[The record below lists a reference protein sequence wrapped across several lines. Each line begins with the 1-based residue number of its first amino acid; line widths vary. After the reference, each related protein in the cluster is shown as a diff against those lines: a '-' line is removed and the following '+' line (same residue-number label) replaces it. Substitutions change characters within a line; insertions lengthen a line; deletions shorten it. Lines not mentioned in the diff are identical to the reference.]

1 MHRRFHSIHERF
13 LRQIWSN
20 QYLSHTS
27 LRTVDGRSVAVL
39 DPGRL
44 NTTSGPDFRR
54 ARIAIGGVTYAGDV
68 EIHRTV
74 FEWLQ
79 HGHQE
84 DPRYNGVVLHVVLE
98 HAPGIA
104 DIIAQSGRT
113 IPTLVLADFL
123 PSSIRTVWQRA
134 IMDERSNRTAELP
147 CAGRGPVPVGTL
159 ETWLHH
165 LATERLE
172 LKVRRFQERLF
183 ELARDHAGC
192 VREHHASEP
201 PPDEGRPDEIPSPA
215 EPSEQDIARRSVWDQ
230 VLYEGLLESLGYD
243 RNRDPFVRLGRSV
256 TLKYLAALVP
266 PVTVTDVEAALFGCA
281 GLLPDPAA
289 ATDASSRTEAT
300 TLNARWESLR
310 RDFRGELIHPSDWTL
325 FPTRPAN
332 APAVRIKAAAAL
344 AVAILRHDLFR
355 SIVQV
360 IKSEINGRRCRAEL
374 ERLLSATQES
384 PAEATDQT
392 PLGAERTREIL
403 INIILPIG
411 FLYAR
416 TFLDREVR
424 AGVMRL
430 LGELPAG
437 AENAVTR
444 RMTPL
449 LHDVRLPKNAVVHQG
464 MIQLYW
470 YYCLEQ
476 RCGDCAVG
484 QHLGLQSIARSR
496 TEEPAD
502 PAVD

>member
-27 LRTVDGRSVAVL
+27 LRTVDGRAVAVL

-44 NTTSGPDFRR
+44 NATSGPDFRR
-54 ARIAIGGVTYAGDV
+54 ARISIGGVTYAGDV

-98 HAPGIA
+98 HAAGIA
-104 DIIAQSGRT
+104 DIVAQSGRT

-123 PSSIRTVWQRA
+123 PCSIRTVWQHA
-134 IMDERSNRTAELP
+134 IMDERSSRTTILP
-147 CAGRGPVPVGTL
+147 CAASEPVPDEVR
-159 ETWLHH
+159 EPWLHH

-183 ELARDHAGC
+183 ELARNHAGC
-192 VREHHASEP
+192 VRDNGSSGP
-201 PPDEGRPDEIPSPA
+201 PLVEGSPDEIPSPA
-215 EPSEQDIARRSVWDQ
+215 EPSEQDLARRSVWDQ
-230 VLYEGLLESLGYD
+230 VLYEGLLEGLGYD
-243 RNRDPFVRLGRSV
+243 RNRDPFVRLARSV
-256 TLKYLAALVP
+256 TLQYLSALTP
-266 PVTVTDVEAALFGCA
+266 PATTTDAEAALCGCA
-281 GLLPDPAA
+281 GILPDPFVMKDETSRAHAA
-289 ATDASSRTEAT
+289 K
-300 TLNARWESLR
+300 LVARWDVLR
-310 RDFRGELIHPSDWTL
+310 RNFRGELIHPSDWTL

-332 APAVRIKAAAAL
+332 TPAMRIKAAAAL
-344 AVAILRHDLFR
+344 AIAILHEDLFR
-355 SIVQV
+355 TIVQT
-360 IKSEINGRRCRAEL
+360 IKTQTDGRRCRVAL
-374 ERLLSATQES
+374 EKLLSS
-384 PAEATDQT
+384 RGDPAADTTD
-392 PLGAERTREIL
+392 PAALGSERTREIL

-416 TFLDREVR
+416 LFLDREVR

-437 AENAVTR
+437 AENAITR
-444 RMTPL
+444 RMAPAMRGS
-449 LHDVRLPKNAVVHQG
+449 RLPKNAVVHQG
-464 MIQLYW
+464 MLQLYW

-476 RCGDCAVG
+476 RCGDCAIG
-484 QHLGLQSIARSR
+484 QKRGLRSEIRSR
-496 TEEPAD
+496 SEEPVGDVAD
-502 PAVD
+502 